1 MVSPLARGN
10 HRKVRAR
17 IGVLCSPTPYVGSG
31 APYNTLFG
39 KIAPPVSL
47 AGCYS
52 PGTRSATGN
61 GCSRPK
67 TVRRTMITGRDLSND
82 GAEMLPIIYP
92 NKDEWPGL
100 ASRLMAKAQPMM
112 RSQDSD
118 EQVVGFFL
126 FGMAE
131 RASGA
136 RTMTRG
142 RDAPCC
148 N

>member
-1 MVSPLARGN
+1 M
-10 HRKVRAR
+10 
-17 IGVLCSPTPYVGSG
+17 
-31 APYNTLFG
+31 
-39 KIAPPVSL
+39 
-47 AGCYS
+47 
-52 PGTRSATGN
+52 
-61 GCSRPK
+61 
-67 TVRRTMITGRDLSND
+67 SND

-142 RDAPCC
+142 RVAPCC